1 MRRTRGSSGVS
12 SAPARAFRERA
23 RGGALIDEAEL
34 APIAEE
40 TAVVDG
46 VRRGDR
52 ESVGTLYRWYGDALF
67 REIILPRQPNREL
80 AEDALRDTFKKVIE
94 RIDRYVPE
102 PGRSIYFWMR
112 RIAINVVLDGHR
124 ARQRA
129 RAFED
134 AYEAESRV
142 HAEPD
147 DGGEAA
153 RAAEDQRAA
162 IARALDTIPPRY
174 AEAVR
179 LRMLEEFER
188 DVCAARMD
196 VTVGNFDVILH
207 RAMTALRKAWLE
219 AA

>member
-1 MRRTRGSSGVS
+1 M
-12 SAPARAFRERA
+12 
-23 RGGALIDEAEL
+23 
-34 APIAEE
+34 
-40 TAVVDG
+40 DG
-46 VRRGDR
+46 LRRGDR
-52 ESVGTLYRWYGDALF
+52 EAAATLYVWYGDALF
-67 REIILPRQPNREL
+67 RETILPRQPNREL
-80 AEDALRDTFKKVIE
+80 AEDALRDTFRKVLE
-94 RIDRYVPE
+94 RIDRYAPE
-102 PGRSIYFWMR
+102 PGRSIYFWIR

-147 DGGEAA
+147 DGGEAT
-153 RAAEDQRAA
+153 RDAEDQRAA
-162 IARALDTIPPRY
+162 IARALDRIAARY

-179 LRMLEEFER
+179 LRMLEELDR